1 MEFAEPVLD
10 NRREYYDSTMGRHT
24 MYLVLSIIFSCL
36 AAFFYVPDF
45 LDIPFGVM
53 TARLLFGQLGF
64 VIAVLAGLATFSHS
78 VEKEGIWPW
87 NRCRMPSHEAHPAK
101 RD

>member
-1 MEFAEPVLD
+1 
-10 NRREYYDSTMGRHT
+10 

-36 AAFFYVPDF
+36 AAFFYVPNF

-53 TARLLFGQLGF
+53 TARVLFEQLGF

-87 NRCRMPSHEAHPAK
+87 NRHRIPVHRPQPAD

>member
-1 MEFAEPVLD
+1 
-10 NRREYYDSTMGRHT
+10 

-36 AAFFYVPDF
+36 AVLFYVPNF

-53 TARLLFGQLGF
+53 TARVLFEQLGF
-64 VIAVLAGLATFSHS
+64 VFAVLVVLAAFARS

-87 NRCRMPSHEAHPAK
+87 NRRRMPIREPHPAD

>member
-1 MEFAEPVLD
+1 MEFAQSALNNRLD
-10 NRREYYDSTMGRHT
+10 YCDSILGRHT

-53 TARLLFGQLGF
+53 TARLVFEQLAF

-87 NRCRMPSHEAHPAK
+87 NRCRMLSREAHPAD

>member
-1 MEFAEPVLD
+1 
-10 NRREYYDSTMGRHT
+10 MGRHT

-53 TARLLFGQLGF
+53 TARLVFEQLGF

-87 NRCRMPSHEAHPAK
+87 NRCRMLSREAHPAD

>member
-1 MEFAEPVLD
+1 
-10 NRREYYDSTMGRHT
+10 MGQHT
-24 MYLVLSIIFSCL
+24 MYFVLSIIFSCL
-36 AAFFYVPDF
+36 AVFLYVPNF

-53 TARLLFGQLGF
+53 TARVLFEQLGF
-64 VIAVLAGLATFSHS
+64 VIAVLVVLATFARS

-87 NRCRMPSHEAHPAK
+87 NRHRMPTRKPHPAD